1 MEVGDLIEFKHSS
14 VGVTQGSKGLI
25 TGKTMQKRMERP
37 THNVQSSYFL
47 YDIQTFDGRAR
58 KFTDRYL
65 ELVSAAG

>member
-37 THNVQSSYFL
+37 THNVQSSYII
-47 YDIQTFDGRAR
+47 YDIQTFDGRSR
-58 KFTDRYL
+58 RFTDRYL